1 MLGDAAAGG
10 ARPEEDN
17 FLFAQL
23 TAGAAAGGDQ
33 RPDGHRR
40 GTLDIVVKGADLIA
54 VAVEQ
59 RHGVLLR
66 KVFKLQQH
74 VRPAGLNRL
83 DHVVNELVVL
93 VIGNTRVAPAHIQRI
108 VQQLLVVCSD
118 VQHDG
123 QGVSRADAAAGGV
136 QRQFTDRDPHSA
148 DPLVAEAENAL
159 AIGDHNHFHVVVR
172 DVLQDVVKVMAILVG
187 DKDAAGATVNLGE
200 TFAGGAYRRGI
211 DNRHHLFEMVANQ
224 AIEKGLVGVLDVT
237 QVNVFVDFCFES
249 LILDPRAFRL
259 LFDGFNHFRQQA
271 KKVETAALFHTEG
284 AALVEQGE
292 FKQNG
297 TRVGDVQG
305 TVFLM
310 GKLHRTNS
318 LIVSTV
324 PARR

>member
-1 MLGDAAAGG
+1 M
-10 ARPEEDN
+10 
-17 FLFAQL
+17 
-23 TAGAAAGGDQ
+23 
-33 RPDGHRR
+33 
-40 GTLDIVVKGADLIA
+40 
-54 VAVEQ
+54 
-59 RHGVLLR
+59 
-66 KVFKLQQH
+66 
-74 VRPAGLNRL
+74 
-83 DHVVNELVVL
+83 
-93 VIGNTRVAPAHIQRI
+93 
-108 VQQLLVVCSD
+108 
-118 VQHDG
+118 
-123 QGVSRADAAAGGV
+123 
-136 QRQFTDRDPHSA
+136 
-148 DPLVAEAENAL
+148 
-159 AIGDHNHFHVVVR
+159 VR
-172 DVLQDVVKVMAILVG
+172 DVLQNIVKIMAILVG

>member
-1 MLGDAAAGG
+1 ML
-10 ARPEEDN
+10 
-17 FLFAQL
+17 AQL
-23 TAGAAAGGDQ
+23 ATGAAAGGDQ

-40 GTLDIVVKGADLIA
+40 GALNIVVKRADFIA

-66 KVFKLQQH
+66 KIFKLQQH

-83 DHVVNELVVL
+83 DHVVNELIVL
-93 VIGNTRVAPAHIQRI
+93 VVGNAWMAPAHIQRI
-108 VQQLLVVCSD
+108 VEQLLVVCSD
-118 VQHDG
+118 VQHDR

-211 DNRHHLFEMVANQ
+211 DNRHHLFKVVADQ
-224 AIEKGLVGVLDVT
+224 AIKQGFVGVLDVT
-237 QVNVFVDFCFES
+237 QINMFVDFSFES
-249 LILDPRAFRL
+249 LILDPGAFRL
-259 LFDGFNHFRQQA
+259 LFDSFNHFRQQA
-271 KKVETAALFHTEG
+271 EQVEIAALFHTEG
-284 AALVEQGE
+284 ASLVEQGE